1 MDIPAYKTDPDAV
14 PAVNAASKAFTE
26 LVSDFNHEIKDGLA
40 DRATREAARDYLN
53 EMVATLKDV
62 EAYDNETVTYAL
74 TKEL

>member
-1 MDIPAYKTDPDAV
+1 MDTPAYKTDPDAV
-14 PAVNAASKAFTE
+14 PAVNAAAAAFAE

-40 DRATREAARDYLN
+40 DRTVREAARDYLD